1 MSKITFNAVEAAYI
15 YSWYLKRPVFNSQE
29 ENETKIADKI
39 RKYILEENRKEMERD
54 DRNIRNTHGSYR

>member
-29 ENETKIADKI
+29 ENETK
-39 RKYILEENRKEMERD
+39 LENWLYD
-54 DRNIRNTHGSYR
+54 FYCCNATCDSYDGT